1 MGGINKNAVLE
12 EITNFYLNSRD
23 FNGIPATDLAAKFG
37 GNWRGLREV
46 LRNLIEEDLVG
57 LICGDV
63 EINPHIIRL
72 GFEPK
77 EAQIKKLA
85 SDKFYESC
93 IYPRPKHLEVVVDRS
108 RYDGEPYKLCLALG
122 EPQLAYRSF
131 DLVVLEFYR
140 NDPRY
145 FYESNDISG
154 FISVKDKYY
163 RSGRMEERDQVL
175 LQSFGFSYDQDFNRA
190 VAVYLRYLADLSPEH
205 QQIWKAK
212 ELTGDYRLHPDY
224 FRTTIIG
231 DWGECVPIFD
241 AFILELWI
249 INQMAG
255 AMGRPPLFR
264 QDFGKY
270 GENKPKK
277 FGFLIRPTL
286 EEFNSFVLLLDKVL
300 SDNINKEFF
309 RNEVPYVTEIER
321 KDGKIQVQNR
331 GTLQILDHWVRK
343 YFRTEHWEPWDE
355 SIEILRKIR
364 KMRQKPAHAIDENI
378 FDQQY
383 FKDQRELIINAY
395 TAIRTLRMMLENHP
409 AVKAADIE
417 IPDWLREGKIWTY

>member
-1 MGGINKNAVLE
+1 
-12 EITNFYLNSRD
+12 
-23 FNGIPATDLAAKFG
+23 
-37 GNWRGLREV
+37 
-46 LRNLIEEDLVG
+46 
-57 LICGDV
+57 
-63 EINPHIIRL
+63 
-72 GFEPK
+72 
-77 EAQIKKLA
+77 
-85 SDKFYESC
+85 
-93 IYPRPKHLEVVVDRS
+93 
-108 RYDGEPYKLCLALG
+108 
-122 EPQLAYRSF
+122 
-131 DLVVLEFYR
+131 VVLEFYR

-224 FRTTIIG
+224 FCTTIIG

-241 AFILELWI
+241 AFILKLWI

-277 FGFLIRPTL
+277 LGFLIRPTL
-286 EEFNSFVLLLDKVL
+286 EEFNSFVLLLDKML

-309 RNEVPYVTEIER
+309 RNEVPYVTEIKR

-343 YFRTEHWEPWDE
+343 YIRPEHWEPWDE